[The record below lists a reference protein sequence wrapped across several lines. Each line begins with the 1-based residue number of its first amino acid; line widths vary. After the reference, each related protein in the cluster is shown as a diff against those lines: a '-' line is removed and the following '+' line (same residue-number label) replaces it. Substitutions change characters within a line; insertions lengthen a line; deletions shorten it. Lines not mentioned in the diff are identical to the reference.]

1 MVDLLKEP
9 TYKWVMADIL
19 PQQRLFLELLVKSG
33 DIGVSDTDDG
43 SMLYRTMKECE
54 KAGWV
59 TVKGF
64 CPGFDKAAIT
74 AIGRNK
80 VKVT

>member
-1 MVDLLKEP
+1 MVDLENNLV
-9 TYKWVMADIL
+9 YKMLMAKLL

-33 DIGVSDTDDG
+33 DIGVSDKDDG

-74 AIGRNK
+74 ASGRTA
-80 VKVT
+80 VKAD